1 MILKKIR
8 CKILV
13 RLHMAVAINTGLKGG
28 NMETQLDVA
37 VLHWENIKWPT
48 PTMEDLVLPT
58 NYMV

>member
-1 MILKKIR
+1 
-8 CKILV
+8 
-13 RLHMAVAINTGLKGG
+13 MAVAINTGLKGG

-48 PTMEDLVLPT
+48 PIMEDLVLPT